1 MQQHRQRVDFVR
13 RTPRQERA
21 QDTVQVIFEATA
33 RILQREGRAALNT
46 NYIAEC
52 AGISV
57 GTLYQYF
64 PNKEAILVEMARREL
79 ANDEASVIQAI
90 TEPAKDG
97 ETDLVRRAIR
107 TLITAHSKRR
117 EAHRVA
123 VEVLV
128 SQGLSDEL

>member
-33 RILQREGRAALNT
+33 RILRKEGREALNT

-64 PNKEAILVEMARREL
+64 PDKESILVAIARREL
-79 ANDEASVIQAI
+79 DADCAAVVKATSEPVEAQA
-90 TEPAKDG
+90 
-97 ETDLVRRAIR
+97 DLVRLAIR
-107 TLITAHSKRR
+107 ALI
-117 EAHRVA
+117 
-123 VEVLV
+123 
-128 SQGLSDEL
+128 